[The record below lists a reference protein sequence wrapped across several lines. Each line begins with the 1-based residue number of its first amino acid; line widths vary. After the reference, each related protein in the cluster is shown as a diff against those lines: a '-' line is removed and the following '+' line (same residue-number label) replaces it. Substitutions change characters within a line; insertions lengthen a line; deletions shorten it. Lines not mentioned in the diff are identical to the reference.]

1 MKLYKSFIK
10 KYITKKNINIQLFI
24 VFILLFIFLYIIF
37 RNIREGFS
45 MDSITSGSSSST
57 SQYQYL
63 APPDPSNINTNL
75 NSLTVDE
82 QNAFI
87 SKYNTVNDLSGNQS
101 GRPIP
106 MDNNGLQGLSHMAT
120 ADEIRYYTENGT
132 YPYDDY
138 VTTTILPT
146 LQKIIPNRNAYWMF
160 MSGQFF
166 GIGNEANLNTNAYQ
180 VFTGKIADPDTTSS

>member
-24 VFILLFIFLYIIF
+24 IFILLFIFLYIIF

-63 APPDPSNINTNL
+63 APPDPSNVNTNL

-82 QNAFI
+82 TNAFI
-87 SKYNTVNDLSGNQS
+87 SKYNTVNDLSGNQQ
-101 GRPIP
+101 GRAQ
-106 MDNNGLQGLSHMAT
+106 MDQNQLHSLASMIT
-120 ADEIRYYTENGT
+120 ADEIRYYIENGT
-132 YPYDDY
+132 YPYGDY
-138 VTTTILPT
+138 VTTTLVPS
-146 LQKIIPNRNAYWMF
+146 LQKSMPSRWTYDVL
-160 MSGQFF
+160 MSGGFL
-166 GIGNEANLNTNAYQ
+166 GNEEQLNTNAYQ
-180 VFTGKIADPDTTSS
+180 VFSGKIADPDTSNSSN